1 MSKPIQ
7 QRVDLD
13 GCQWTCPCGSS
24 MYTSDGRSF
33 SSDMRKLAEWTK
45 DHAPHTNGQ
54 IESRTSAD
62 GMRALATD
70 PGVTTRPIP
79 KEFQ

>member
-1 MSKPIQ
+1 
-7 QRVDLD
+7 
-13 GCQWTCPCGSS
+13 
-24 MYTSDGRSF
+24 MYTSDGMSWQA
-33 SSDMRKLAEWTK
+33 DKRKLDKWTK
-45 DHAPHTNGQ
+45 EHAPHTNGQ

-79 KEFQ
+79 KEFL